1 MRPRAPIA
9 YAGLTIV
16 ALVALIGFAAFSTG
30 SGTAP
35 IDTSAPLVA
44 VPSTAS
50 ARVAAAA
57 FAAGLT
63 TSTAAADPAPLR
75 TLEAPTPFPT
85 TTTTTTQPPISTTT
99 ATTSTQPPTT
109 TTTTTTTSTQ
119 PPTTTTTTTTEPPVT
134 TTTTPPDDGEPRDV
148 EAWRPLVSDYFRA
161 GRVDDA
167 LAVMDCESRGNP
179 LALNPVSGA
188 AGLFQF
194 IPNTWEWAS
203 ENAGFAGVSP
213 FEPEANIAA
222 AAWLVERSIEAGEG
236 AWSHWNCRP

>member
-1 MRPRAPIA
+1 LRPRAPIA

-99 ATTSTQPPTT
+99 ATTSTQPPT

>member
-1 MRPRAPIA
+1 
-9 YAGLTIV
+9 
-16 ALVALIGFAAFSTG
+16 LVALIGFAAFSTG
-30 SGTAP
+30 NGSAP
-35 IDTSAPLVA
+35 IETSAPLVA

-50 ARVAAAA
+50 GRVAAAA

-63 TSTAAADPAPLR
+63 TSTAATDPAPLR
-75 TLEAPTPFPT
+75 TLEAQTPRP
-85 TTTTTTQPPISTTT
+85 TTTTTQP
-99 ATTSTQPPTT
+99 
-109 TTTTTTTSTQ
+109 TTTTTTSTQ
-119 PPTTTTTTTTEPPVT
+119 PPTTTTQPPATTTTEPPVTTTTTEPPVTTTTTEPPVTT

-148 EAWRPLVSDYFRA
+148 EEWRPLVSDYFRA
-161 GRVDDA
+161 GIVDDA

-203 ENAGFAGVSP
+203 ENAGFAGASP
-213 FEPEANIAA
+213 FEPEANIAS
-222 AAWLVERSIEAGEG
+222 AAWLVERSIEVGEG

>member
-1 MRPRAPIA
+1 
-9 YAGLTIV
+9 
-16 ALVALIGFAAFSTG
+16 LVALIGFAAFSTG
-30 SGTAP
+30 SGPAP
-35 IDTSAPLVA
+35 IETSAPLVA

-75 TLEAPTPFPT
+75 TLEAQTPFPT
-85 TTTTTTQPPISTTT
+85 TTTTQPTTTPT

-109 TTTTTTTSTQ
+109 TTTTTTTT
-119 PPTTTTTTTTEPPVT
+119 PTTTTTTTTEPPVT
-134 TTTTPPDDGEPRDV
+134 TTTTPTDDGEPRDV
-148 EAWRPLVSDYFRA
+148 EEWRPLVSDYFRA
-161 GRVDDA
+161 GLVDDA

-222 AAWLVERSIEAGEG
+222 AAWLVERSIEAGDG